1 MPDYGQTED
10 KIQIIRTG
18 NSASISLISSG
29 SLLNHTTAISAS
41 VPSIIAVTCS
51 ANVNNRLT
59 SPVNPNAYGI
69 ITVSSGSNVI
79 KPIRLVLTY
88 VSSSFTADFT
98 GSILSTEETIFDK
111 NNISYTSS
119 NYTRDHIVSI
129 PILNNDDSFIIAAK
143 TVKSIKKVGGFGTVF
158 SASLVD
164 DGSGI
169 ANLTG
174 SIGSMAIGTTLKL
187 RNSSSADGSE
197 GRFLIHSLKSGSIAE
212 PDFAGTAAQLGGM
225 EIGSSFKIGGADPV
239 FTFSIVQSGSGQSN
253 QSFYP
258 GNLYPNSSSLIIKTD
273 PNDKTSTFI
282 SGSGGSLLYF
292 SSSGNIGIG
301 TNDPQSTLDIGDTV
315 RIQGALTASTDLLV
329 GGTLTAREFHTEFVS
344 SSILHES
351 GSTVFGNSVDDTHV
365 FTGNI
370 TTSADISGSITSTG
384 SFGQVDAAN
393 KLFINGVNSEVNL
406 NVIGL
411 VTGHGHADSNNRF
424 TLGSGTELHFFDSN
438 ASIKRDGSTFQ
449 ISSAQGHKFLI
460 GTANYGVSIGTN
472 TVTGY
477 GLRVQKSGSS
487 GTAIISDDAENN
499 PWEFNPGGNNIFSGS
514 LISTGSFGRVEISGD
529 ISASGTVEGLNGK
542 FFGGNLETKNLLV
555 QDQYG
560 SSNNFARIFNGN
572 ITASGN
578 ISASGEIIGI
588 INGGSF

>member
-292 SSSGNIGIG
+292 SSS
-301 TNDPQSTLDIGDTV
+301 
-315 RIQGALTASTDLLV
+315 TDLLV

-578 ISASGEIIGI
+578 ISASGEITALSSNIVTI
-588 INGGSF
+588 DGGSF